1 MKMIEPFLDLRHMFN
16 ATAVDLDDSHLMFLK
31 GMVCYYGKHYV
42 GIVFII
48 LLFIDLFFYYF
59 FFI

>member
-1 MKMIEPFLDLRHMFN
+1 MFN